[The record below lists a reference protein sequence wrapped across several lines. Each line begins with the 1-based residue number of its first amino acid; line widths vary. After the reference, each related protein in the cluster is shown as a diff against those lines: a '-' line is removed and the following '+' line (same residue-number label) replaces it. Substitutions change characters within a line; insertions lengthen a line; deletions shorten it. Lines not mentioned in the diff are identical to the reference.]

1 MGAKI
6 TKELERELVLSP
18 RPSVCSATKSIKNRE
33 YEHHPYM
40 YASSDAT
47 SELGVDQTC
56 QQSDRPPLL
65 TKRTAT
71 PMDLVHVLLS
81 EDIVE
86 VVLLFLHPWDI
97 SAFLGTNKE
106 NSKMACD
113 IWKVMLRGLMD
124 EYVEIVDNASVRHW
138 KIEAYKAYRRKN
150 LQRPVI
156 KTNKDDVNEHFDE
169 YSPFK
174 SIFCTMGKRRVQL
187 QGLKPIALG
196 RGSYR
201 LLWRVYPI
209 TRNCRLTFTAYDA
222 KKDVMIHTFFFTP
235 KENHTEPPIRL
246 LDRLGFGSP
255 NAQNDNVEDK
265 PMAREVIDCFG
276 WRIMSSGNPIEVPA
290 EGMDIVAKL
299 DIFGICLV
307 DYFEIQVIPQAG
319 ATEEEEEEEEEEEA
333 KGIGV
338 VAVDLFKSPN
348 PVRFSRAA

>member
-1 MGAKI
+1 MGANI

-33 YEHHPYM
+33 YEHHPY
-40 YASSDAT
+40 ASSAAT
-47 SELGVDQTC
+47 SELGVYQPC
-56 QQSDRPPLL
+56 QQSDGPPLM
-65 TKRTAT
+65 TKGTAT
-71 PMDLVHVLLS
+71 PMDLVHLLLS

-106 NSKMACD
+106 NSKMACE
-113 IWKVMLRGLMD
+113 IWKLMLRGLMD
-124 EYVEIVDNASVRHW
+124 EFVEIVDNASARHW

-150 LQRPVI
+150 LQRPII

-222 KKDVMIHTFFFTP
+222 KEDVMIHTFFFTP
-235 KENHTEPPIRL
+235 QENHTEPPIRL
-246 LDRLGFGSP
+246 LDRLRFGRPS
-255 NAQNDNVEDK
+255 AQNNNVEDK
-265 PMAREVIDCFG
+265 PMAREVIDFF
-276 WRIMSSGNPIEVPA
+276 WLAHHVIWKPNRSTSRGN
-290 EGMDIVAKL
+290 GHR
-299 DIFGICLV
+299 G
-307 DYFEIQVIPQAG
+307 
-319 ATEEEEEEEEEEEA
+319 
-333 KGIGV
+333 
-338 VAVDLFKSPN
+338 
-348 PVRFSRAA
+348 